1 MKKIVLAGGCFWGVE
16 AYFKRVKGILAT
28 RSGYSNGKSEKV
40 TYEEVC
46 TGKTGHVEACY
57 LEYDEKILSL
67 RMILNHLFRI
77 IDPTSLNKQGG
88 DIGTQYRTGIYY
100 TEMED
105 KKIIELYVEDQ
116 KKNYSKPIVVE
127 VKKLDKFYDAEEFH
141 QEYLEKNPSGYCH
154 INFLLL
160 KDEERQEPLKNK
172 LTFEDKS

>member
-1 MKKIVLAGGCFWGVE
+1 
-16 AYFKRVKGILAT
+16 
-28 RSGYSNGKSEKV
+28 
-40 TYEEVC
+40 
-46 TGKTGHVEACY
+46 
-57 LEYDEKILSL
+57 
-67 RMILNHLFRI
+67 MILNHLFRI

-100 TEMED
+100 IEMED

-116 KKNYSKPIVVE
+116 KKSYSKPIVVE

-141 QEYLEKNPSGYCH
+141 QGYLEKNPSGYCH